1 MQRLLE
7 YLQNHPLLAGSVVVL
22 AIALLVYELLHQKQG
37 YSGVQPQEAIRLMNQ
52 GATVFD
58 LRDPAAYAQGHIT
71 GAKPLTADQLA
82 NPAESL
88 KKYREKMLIV
98 YCDSGSSA
106 SAAVRK
112 LHAAGF
118 TKVFNLRGG
127 LNAWR
132 ADSLPLVRA

>member
-7 YLQNHPLLAGSVVVL
+7 YLQHHPILVGLAVAA
-22 AIALLVYELLHQKQG
+22 AIAVLVYELRQQG
-37 YSGVQPQEAIRLMNQ
+37 QAYSGVQPQEAIRLMNQ
-52 GATVFD
+52 GAAVFD
-58 LRDPAAYAQGHIT
+58 LRDAAAFGAGHIS
-71 GAKPLTADQLA
+71 GAKPLGKEQLE

-88 KKYREKMLIV
+88 KKYREKLLIL
-98 YCDSGSSA
+98 YCDTGASA
-106 SAAVRK
+106 GAAVRK

>member
-1 MQRLLE
+1 MQRLLD
-7 YLQNHPLLAGSVVVL
+7 YLQNHPFLASSAVVL
-22 AIALLVYELLHQKQG
+22 ALALLTYELLRQKQG

-58 LRDPAAYAQGHIT
+58 LRDSAAFAQGHIT
-71 GAKPLTADQLA
+71 GAKPLTAAQVDNA
-82 NPAESL
+82 AESL
-88 KKYREKMLIV
+88 KKYREKLLIV

-106 SAAVRK
+106 GAAVRK

-132 ADSLPLVRA
+132 TESLPLVRS

>member
-7 YLQNHPLLAGSVVVL
+7 YLQNHPLLASAFVLMAVVV
-22 AIALLVYELLHQKQG
+22 LVYELMRQKQG

-58 LRDPAAYAQGHIT
+58 LREAAAYAQGHIT
-71 GAKPLTADQLA
+71 GAKPPTPQQVDNAGDA
-82 NPAESL
+82 L
-88 KKYREKMLIV
+88 KKYRDRMVIV
-98 YCDSGSSA
+98 YCDTGSSA
-106 SAAVRK
+106 GAAVRK

-132 ADSLPLVRA
+132 ADSLPLVRS